1 MLLSLSVGKGGWVDV
16 GVGEGGHAGGW
27 GLLRLGLCLSEFF
40 LCVWRDLN
48 TVIYFTSPK
57 QIRQDISTQA

>member
-1 MLLSLSVGKGGWVDV
+1 MGGIGRRKGRGGGGGVVEV
-16 GVGEGGHAGGW
+16 GVVPLGG
-27 GLLRLGLCLSEFF
+27 FF

-57 QIRQDISTQA
+57 QIRQDISTQAED

>member
-1 MLLSLSVGKGGWVDV
+1 MREGDV
-16 GVGEGGHAGGW
+16 GQRKERGRGIVEVEVVPRGG
-27 GLLRLGLCLSEFF
+27 FF

-57 QIRQDISTQA
+57 QIRQDISTQAEN